1 MQQDPTKKKQEE
13 RVVNALWDH
22 YKKTYFTSSQDFM
35 RAFKKDPASIL
46 LDFSTLTGVGA
57 AGLPGKFGQAA
68 KIAATV
74 TDPIQS
80 SLAIARGV
88 GSLPAR
94 ALRLT
99 QATTSGVPYSA
110 LTDIYNMSKN
120 GNSVQRGAFK
130 DGRTFT
136 EGQIVDEFAD
146 TISGVADKASA
157 NYASNIAGLD
167 KIKPD
172 YSKVLD
178 VLRKEE
184 DALRNS
190 AGQIE
195 AVNQNAYKQIQDM
208 RRRVLDYD
216 SHANHNLI
224 FADKFKRDLGNE
236 RYNFEFH
243 DPARGATDRVKA
255 AVRDAIAAGDS
266 KYANAM
272 DQWQGWISQ
281 AKDLKSVAG
290 QPNSGVA
297 NTMAKIMKAMK
308 SDLKKKNVIDA
319 LAAHNE
325 RIPYLLAGYATKP
338 MHKGNIGLMDA
349 VLGGVG
355 YFAVAHPA
363 GAAVALAG
371 ASPRLSSMSQTALGK
386 IAKVGSAATS
396 RPVTAGAYY
405 GERALQE
412 EGQQPSEENM
422 GMPQG
427 DNSLPRN
434 VRNNN
439 PGNIIDS
446 DFAKRQPGYVG
457 TDGQFAVFDK
467 PENGYSAH
475 KTLLSSYGSEGR
487 DTIDAIIEKWS
498 PSEGKGNTPEG
509 TNNYKLE
516 VAKRLGVG
524 IHDRLDM
531 SDPNV
536 LDALSKAMANFEGDK
551 RAATGGRIGRATGGR
566 IMNHR
571 SEAESLIRLAD
582 KTKKALNNSTESL
595 LAVPDEAVTK
605 ALSIANE
612 AI

>member
-1 MQQDPTKKKQEE
+1 
-13 RVVNALWDH
+13 
-22 YKKTYFTSSQDFM
+22 
-35 RAFKKDPASIL
+35 
-46 LDFSTLTGVGA
+46 
-57 AGLPGKFGQAA
+57 
-68 KIAATV
+68 
-74 TDPIQS
+74 
-80 SLAIARGV
+80 
-88 GSLPAR
+88 
-94 ALRLT
+94 
-99 QATTSGVPYSA
+99 VPYST

-130 DGRTFT
+130 DGRAFT

-167 KIKPD
+167 KVKPD

-355 YFAVAHPA
+355 YYAVAHPA

-412 EGQQPSEENM
+412 EGQQPDEGASKETSDLSSIKEKIA
-422 GMPQG
+422 
-427 DNSLPRN
+427 N
-434 VRNNN
+434 VESA
-439 PGNIIDS
+439 GS
-446 DFAKRQPGYVG
+446 G
-457 TDGQFAVFDK
+457 
-467 PENGYSAH
+467 GYSAVGPVDP
-475 KTLLSSYGSEGR
+475 KSGERPYGKYQVMGFNIPEWTKQYLGV
-487 DTIDAIIEKWS
+487 EM
-498 PSEGKGNTPEG
+498 TPEEFL
-509 TNNYKLE
+509 N
-516 VAKRLGVG
+516 
-524 IHDRLDM
+524 
-531 SDPNV
+531 DPAAQEKV
-536 LDALSKAMANFEGDK
+536 FEGAFGGALKKYGNLKD
-551 RAATGGRIGRATGGR
+551 ATSWWHSGKPLSQAQGRRDVLGTSTPDYVNRVTEQADGGRIGRATGGR

-571 SEAESLIRLAD
+571 SEADSLIRLAD

-595 LAVPDEAVTK
+595 LSVPDETVTK